1 MEVKK
6 IATLSDDLK
15 RFVQS
20 GNYEP
25 HILKLMNRSKVIFPG
40 HYERNLEQSENQCDF
55 YDVKTGEKF
64 EAKLP
69 FDKKEGELICSNHGS
84 LKAWLEF
91 MMDEEAEFGEKII
104 MERGKH
110 RLDSLK
116 LYKTLR
122 KRLESVQK
130 DENAVILFPYPITLD
145 MEGNGEVNLLHC
157 CSDILSS
164 GSDFIK
170 LFVASSVSK
179 RMENGEPAYLAGKS
193 GIEIVVEVIAET
205 MSKEIDEEPQVQIGR
220 SREYWIGWAVAYYQ
234 WHSARRYGDIFK
246 AVSFDNLQN
255 MYYSLHEA
263 DISKFVG
270 VMDLLMQEFFPETNL
285 KRIRTA
291 YGCTQ
296 ADLAKL
302 AGVNLRSIQ
311 MYEQR
316 NKDINKASVETI
328 HRIAKVLGCTIED
341 LMEK

>member
-1 MEVKK
+1 MIHAYQE
-6 IATLSDDLK
+6 TYLSK
-15 RFVQS
+15 AQS
-20 GNYEP
+20 VLGDA
-25 HILKLMNRSKVIFPG
+25 F
-40 HYERNLEQSENQCDF
+40 HYAVN
-55 YDVKTGEKF
+55 T
-64 EAKLP
+64 
-69 FDKKEGELICSNHGS
+69 CS
-84 LKAWLEF
+84 
-91 MMDEEAEFGEKII
+91 I
-104 MERGKH
+104 
-110 RLDSLK
+110 
-116 LYKTLR
+116 
-122 KRLESVQK
+122 
-130 DENAVILFPYPITLD
+130 
-145 MEGNGEVNLLHC
+145 
-157 CSDILSS
+157 S

-205 MSKEIDEEPQVQIGR
+205 MGKEIDKEPQVQMGR

-234 WHSARRYGDIFK
+234 WYSARRYGDIFK
-246 AVSFDNLQN
+246 AVSFENLQN

-296 ADLAKL
+296 AELAKL
-302 AGVNLRSIQ
+302 SGVSLRSIQ